1 MPRPKG
7 AAWAVIP
14 PHIPPISHPAS
25 LAYSDPMFRATVDIA
40 RHFTHSGRFRGL
52 LGALARRPVTLFRVL
67 LAVARL
73 PVVELS
79 VSAGQAAA
87 LFSREFAPV
96 DWPIFGG
103 RWAQAVLDLEPDDQA
118 YLFGRRR
125 QALRT
130 NMRHARNLGVQIG
143 SVSSYEEWSAATREV
158 LCSRPHGQEMVTR
171 LRPPPVGQDIGYF
184 LAVDDSGRAVA
195 TTIVALFNDSAVL
208 VWSFSAPDH
217 PAASSSRYLLHTF
230 MRSDLRM
237 RGVRQLIGGTGV
249 RDTPGLHYFQHL
261 LGYEVRNLRIRV
273 RETPEA
279 LPAFVSNPCGGA
291 EDGVAMSSAL
301 G

>member
-1 MPRPKG
+1 
-7 AAWAVIP
+7 VIP

-52 LGALARRPVTLFRVL
+52 LGALARRPVILFRVL

-79 VSAGQAAA
+79 VTAGQAGA

-103 RWAQAVLDLEPDDQA
+103 RFAQAVLDLDGDDQS
-118 YLFGRRR
+118 YLSGRRR

-130 NMRHARNLGVQIG
+130 NMRHARNLGVESA
-143 SVSSYEEWSAATREV
+143 SVASYEEWTTATREV
-158 LCSRPHGQEMVTR
+158 LLSRPHGQEMTTR
-171 LRPPPVGQDIGYF
+171 LRPPPATQDMGYF
-184 LAVDDSGRAVA
+184 VAVDDGGRAVA
-195 TTIVALFNDSAVL
+195 TTVVALFNECAVL

-230 MRSDLRM
+230 MRSDLRR
-237 RGVRQLIGGTGV
+237 RGVRHLIGGTGV
-249 RDTPGLHYFQHL
+249 RDAPGLHYFQHL

-273 RETPEA
+273 RETLEA
-279 LPAFVSNPCGGA
+279 QPAFVSNSRGGA
-291 EDGVAMSSAL
+291 EDEVAMSSAL

>member
-1 MPRPKG
+1 
-7 AAWAVIP
+7 VIP
-14 PHIPPISHPAS
+14 PHIAPISHPAS
-25 LAYSDPMFRATVDIA
+25 LAYSDPIFRATVDIA

-52 LGALARRPVTLFRVL
+52 LGALARRPITLFRVL

-79 VSAGQAAA
+79 ISAGQATA
-87 LFSREFAPV
+87 LLSREFAPV

-118 YLFGRRR
+118 YLVGRRK

-130 NMRHARNLGVQIG
+130 NMRHARNLGVEIA
-143 SVSSYEEWSAATREV
+143 SVSSYEEWSTATREV
-158 LCSRPHGQEMVTR
+158 LCLRPHGLEMTTR
-171 LRPPPVGQDIGYF
+171 LRPPAASQDMGYF

-195 TTIVALFNDSAVL
+195 TTVVALFNQCAVL

-230 MRSDLRM
+230 MRSDLRT
-237 RGVRQLIGGTGV
+237 RGVRHLIGGTGV
-249 RDTPGLHYFQHL
+249 RDAPGLHYFQHL

-273 RETPEA
+273 GEQPEA
-279 LPAFVSNPCGGA
+279 LPAFVPNPCGGPG
-291 EDGVAMSSAL
+291 DDMAMSSAL